1 MAIRAPDGGNRYI
14 YENGV
19 GNDHTDND
27 CDTNTDIVHLVDHDY
42 RSQFSTFTMPVT
54 ETTTTQSCGSML
66 PTGKFVLSFC
76 GSKHQQQKLMHV
88 NEGQNCP
95 SNHNV
100 GPYADPDDCSS
111 LWNCEGGCA
120 IKSQVL
126 MAC

>member
-1 MAIRAPDGGNRYI
+1 
-14 YENGV
+14 
-19 GNDHTDND
+19 
-27 CDTNTDIVHLVDHDY
+27 
-42 RSQFSTFTMPVT
+42 
-54 ETTTTQSCGSML
+54 
-66 PTGKFVLSFC
+66 
-76 GSKHQQQKLMHV
+76 MHV

-126 MAC
+126 MAFVSTSIFGSTFKDYSLQNLFSLPTKHPRVTNMIVFQCPPEILYLYF

>member
-1 MAIRAPDGGNRYI
+1 
-14 YENGV
+14 
-19 GNDHTDND
+19 
-27 CDTNTDIVHLVDHDY
+27 
-42 RSQFSTFTMPVT
+42 
-54 ETTTTQSCGSML
+54 
-66 PTGKFVLSFC
+66 
-76 GSKHQQQKLMHV
+76 MHV

-126 MAC
+126 MALIARVFSAALLRTILYKILFSLPTKHPRVTNMIVFQCPPEFLYLYLYLLAPSGALIAIPTYY